1 MLARIGIVL
10 LIGLL
15 ILFEAAIVSVM
26 NDNSKKM
33 PNPKKSFHKWL
44 IIWAAINSAVLIVG
58 TYIITGTL
66 LGVEL

>member
-15 ILFEAAIVSVM
+15 ILFEAAIVAVM

-33 PNPKKSFHKWL
+33 PNPAKAFHKWL
-44 IIWAAINSAVLIVG
+44 IIWAAVNTIILIIG
-58 TYIITGTL
+58 FYIFTGTF
-66 LGVEL
+66 LGM

>member
-15 ILFEAAIVSVM
+15 IFEAAIISVM

-33 PNPKKSFHKWL
+33 PNPTKSFHKWL
-44 IIWAAINSAVLIVG
+44 IIWAAVNTIIIIVG
-58 TYIITGTL
+58 YYIATGTL
-66 LGVEL
+66 LGVQI